1 MKNPFLYSVA
11 EAYFENE
18 PDRLVD
24 CCFVFPNKRSA
35 IYFTDY
41 LARISRKSGHRYVHP
56 ATTTIVEFVDSFRD
70 SVLGERMELI
80 FILYGVYRDVVSRH
94 RGEKEASSIDFNR
107 FVHWAD
113 VLLNDFDDVDNSMA
127 DTEELFKNVENLK
140 EISANYLTAE
150 QIAVIR
156 QFWNEERVPQE
167 VQEFWNHV
175 AHPVGEED
183 GKSMASVGFL
193 RLWQV
198 MNDVYNDFQKRLDEM
213 GLHTSGMAYRDAA
226 VSIKSM
232 GADDFMFRRYVFVGF
247 NNLSQAEHR
256 IFARLRDLRDSSGES
271 LGDFYWDNAS
281 PAFRDHLLAG
291 GRQVMKYAE
300 EFPSRFDCVEALDEF
315 PEIEIVGVPSRAG
328 QSKAVSGILG
338 ALYPVGAQPD
348 AETLRQTA
356 IVLPEENMLIPL
368 LDSLPAHLSPL
379 NITMGY
385 KLRNTAVAGLIRDI
399 VSMQM
404 RAYRSRVANTFF
416 HEDVINVLS
425 HPLVRTYRP
434 DLCTML
440 LLRIQQ
446 KRLFNVPESVFRE
459 PPYEAMEP
467 VFRFVAD
474 KNRLVDVFDYLLGLL
489 KWLSDAVQ
497 ASAGNMDTAITE
509 VAEADGSYSDTGEG
523 MNIVDRNAKNGRSA
537 AIQEAFLRRYTNAV
551 LRLRLLC
558 ERYLTA
564 SGGVFMENATVFG
577 LVERLVQGEMLN
589 FEGMPLHGLQ
599 IMGVLEARSLDFET
613 ILIPSM
619 NERIFPRARFTASFI
634 PAVLRTAYRL
644 PTPEDE
650 ENVYSYFFY
659 RMISRAKRVFLLYDA
674 RATGLK
680 SRQMSR
686 YIHQLQHIF
695 QPKNMRRTV
704 LPYKL
709 ISIGKPDIL
718 VEKTPEI
725 MKIIDRYRS
734 ETEPLYLSASS
745 IKQYVGC
752 PMSFYFEKIAHYRR
766 EDEFNDWVDE
776 STYGTI
782 VHDVFE
788 KLFGGLLAGNPDGVR
803 VTAGMLDGMRRDIV
817 TIDRLICRAV
827 NEFYRNLGDDSYEP
841 LTGDV
846 KLIGRLIR
854 EYVAEVLRKE
864 MAQAPFVYMHG
875 EWEDKKPL
883 VIKGSGDKCM
893 TVNFN
898 CRIDRV
904 DRYIGDG
911 EYPRIRII
919 DYKTG
924 SDDTSVVSLD
934 QMFHDFKKKAF
945 MQVMLYAQ
953 AYSQFNNCN
962 EPIQPM
968 VYSIRSLMISPISP
982 LKGPAPSMGEGVDKA
997 VFKRPATGRGSWS
1010 ILDYRDYATEFND
1023 MLLPYLADL
1032 FDPAVPFRCAENND
1046 ACKYCAF
1053 TAICQRDNKF

>member
-1 MKNPFLYSVA
+1 MKPFLHSVA
-11 EAYFENE
+11 EAYLENE
-18 PDRLVD
+18 PEQLVD

-41 LARISRKSGHRYVHP
+41 IAQISRKNGHRYVHP

-94 RGEKEASSIDFNR
+94 HGEKEASSIDFNR

-127 DTEELFKNVENLK
+127 DTEELFKNVGNLK
-140 EISANYLTAE
+140 EISANYLTPE
-150 QIAVIR
+150 QIEVIR
-156 QFWNEERVPQE
+156 RFWSEERVPQE

-175 AHPVGEED
+175 AHPAAGVD
-183 GKSMASVGFL
+183 GKSIASVGFL

-198 MNDVYNDFQKRLDEM
+198 MDEIYHNFQTRLDEM

-226 VSIKSM
+226 MAVKSM
-232 GADDFMFRRYVFVGF
+232 DAGEFMFKRYVFVGF
-247 NNLSQAEHR
+247 NNLSQAEYQ
-256 IFARLRDLRDSSGES
+256 IFARLRDLHDSFGNP
-271 LGDFYWDNAS
+271 LGDFYWDNVS
-281 PAFRDHLLAG
+281 PAFCDPLLAG

-300 EFPSRFDCVEALDEF
+300 EFPSRFDCVDALNKF

-338 ALYPVGAQPD
+338 TLFPAGSQPD
-348 AETLRQTA
+348 SEALRQTA
-356 IVLPEENMLIPL
+356 IVLPEENMLVPL
-368 LDSLPAHLSPL
+368 MDSLPAHLSPL

-404 RAYRSRVANTFF
+404 RAYQSRVANTFF

-425 HPLVRTYRP
+425 HPLVRAYRP

-446 KRLFNVPESVFRE
+446 KRLFNVPESMFRE
-459 PPYEAMEP
+459 PPYAAMEP

-474 KNRLVDVFDYLLGLL
+474 KNRSVDVFDYLLVLL
-489 KWLSDAVQ
+489 RWLSDAVKS
-497 ASAGNMDTAITE
+497 SAGSMNETAIETTE
-509 VAEADGSYSDTGEG
+509 TDGSDDYDSEEAN
-523 MNIVDRNAKNGRSA
+523 MVDRSAKNGRTA

-558 ERYLTA
+558 ERYLA
-564 SGGVFMENATVFG
+564 SPGGVFMENSTVFG
-577 LVERLVQGEMLN
+577 LAERLVQGEMLN

-634 PAVLRTAYRL
+634 PAVLRNAYRL

-695 QPKNMRRTV
+695 QPKNMRKMV

-709 ISIGKPDIL
+709 TSIGKPDII

-725 MKIIDRYRS
+725 MRIIDRYRS

-766 EDEFNDWVDE
+766 EDDINDWVDE

-788 KLFGGLLAGNPDGVR
+788 KLFGGLLDGKPDGVT
-803 VTAGMLDGMRRDIV
+803 VTADMLDGMRRDIV
-817 TIDRLICRAV
+817 KIDKLICRAV

-864 MAQAPFVYMHG
+864 MAQAPFVYLHG

-883 VIKGSGDKCM
+883 VIRGSNDKGM

-911 EYPRIRII
+911 TFPRIRII

-924 SDDTSVVSLD
+924 SDDTSVVNLE

-953 AYSQFNNCN
+953 AYGQFNYCN

-968 VYSIRSLMISPISP
+968 VYSIRSLMISPITP
-982 LKGPAPSMGEGVDKA
+982 LKGPAPSVGEDVDKS
-997 VFKRPATGRGSWS
+997 VLKRPATGRGSWN
-1010 ILDYRDYATEFND
+1010 ILDYRDYVTEFND
-1023 MLLPYLADL
+1023 MLLPYLEEL
-1032 FDPAVPFRCAENND
+1032 FNPDEPFRCAENND